1 MFIKEEEKKKKN
13 MATNNRRNFIKKSAI
28 LGLAGAT
35 IPQFGFSA
43 NTEDQNVTPKN
54 LTRPKVLF
62 FDVNETLLD
71 LTAMKESVG
80 KVLGNRSDLLPLW
93 FTTMLQYSLVETV
106 GRQYNDFGIVGAA
119 ALQMVAANHGITI
132 SEGDAREAILGPIR
146 SLPAHPEV
154 KQALDELKRAGYKLV
169 SFTNS
174 SNKGVETQFKN
185 SGLLDYFEERLS
197 IEDMG
202 KFKPHSDAY
211 DWAARKMKIKP
222 SECLLVAAHGWDI
235 AGAIWAGWRG
245 AFVSRP
251 GAQLYPLA
259 PTPEIN
265 EPNLKLIA
273 EQLIALK

>member
-1 MFIKEEEKKKKN
+1 MKN
-13 MATNNRRNFIKKSAI
+13 ERRDFIKKSTL
-28 LGLAGAT
+28 LGLGIAAT
-35 IPQFGFSA
+35 PQFGIAA
-43 NTEDQNVTPKN
+43 NTAENAKEVIT
-54 LTRPKVLF
+54 TRPKVLF

-93 FTTMLQYSLVETV
+93 FTTMLQYSLVSTV
-106 GRQYNDFGIVGAA
+106 GRQYNDFGIIGAA
-119 ALQMVAANHGITI
+119 ALQMVAANNNIKLT
-132 SEGDAREAILGPIR
+132 EDQAKEAILTPIR

-154 KQALDELKRAGYKLV
+154 KASLEKLKKAGYKLV

-185 SGLLDYFEERLS
+185 AGLISYFDERLS

-202 KFKPHSDAY
+202 KFKPHTDAY
-211 DWAARKMKIKP
+211 DWAARKMGIKP

-245 AFVSRP
+245 AFISRP

-259 PTPEIN
+259 PNPEIN
-265 EPNLKLIA
+265 ESNLKLVTDK
-273 EQLIALK
+273 LIAL

>member
-1 MFIKEEEKKKKN
+1 MS
-13 MATNNRRNFIKKSAI
+13 TNNRRNFIKKSAM
-28 LGLAGAT
+28 LGLAGVT

-43 NTEDQNVTPKN
+43 NSEDQKESDENSS
-54 LTRPKVLF
+54 RPKVLF

-106 GRQYNDFGIVGAA
+106 GRQYHDFGIVGSA
-119 ALQMVAANHGITI
+119 ALQMVAANHGISI
-132 SEGDAREAILGPIR
+132 SEEAGREAILGPIR

-154 KQALDELKRAGYKLV
+154 KQALGDLKEAGYKLV

-185 SGLLDYFEERLS
+185 AGLLDYFEERLS

-202 KFKPHSDAY
+202 KFKPHTDAY
-211 DWAARKMKIKP
+211 DWAARKMGIQPK
-222 SECLLVAAHGWDI
+222 ECLLVAAHGWDI
-235 AGAIWAGWRG
+235 AGAVWAGWRG

-273 EQLIALK
+273 ERLIALK

>member
-1 MFIKEEEKKKKN
+1 MS
-13 MATNNRRNFIKKSAI
+13 TNNRRNFIKKTAMFGI
-28 LGLAGAT
+28 AGAT
-35 IPQFGFSA
+35 IPQFGFA
-43 NTEDQNVTPKN
+43 APTKPEEKKETMTT
-54 LTRPKVLF
+54 TRPKVLF

-71 LTAMKESVG
+71 LTAMKDSVG
-80 KVLGNRSDLLPLW
+80 KVLGDRSDLLPLW
-93 FTTMLQYSLVETV
+93 FTTMLQYSLVTTV
-106 GRQYNDFGIVGAA
+106 GRQYNDFGIIGAA

-132 SEGDAREAILGPIR
+132 TEEDARASILGPIR

-154 KQALDELKRAGYKLV
+154 KQALTDLRAAGYKLV

-185 SGLLDYFEERLS
+185 AGLLDYFDERLS
-197 IEDMG
+197 IEDIG
-202 KFKPHSDAY
+202 KFKPDTDAY
-211 DWAARKMKIKP
+211 NWAARKMGVKP
-222 SECLLVAAHGWDI
+222 NECLLVAAHGWDI

-245 AFVSRP
+245 AFVGRP

-273 EQLIALK
+273 QRLVALK

>member
-1 MFIKEEEKKKKN
+1 MFTKEEEKKKKN

-154 KQALDELKRAGYKLV
+154 KQALGELKRTGYKLV

-211 DWAARKMKIKP
+211 DWAARTMKIKP